1 MLEKLIKNFATYIG
15 ITSTLEF
22 DADGAYVLPISDLVK
37 IRVRENAD
45 NEIVFSASL
54 GELAPSADTNKVYL
68 QMMVANLFGRE
79 TGGSA
84 LGLDSE
90 GHVVMTRRIPAEVS
104 YEDFARYVES
114 FMNFSEAW
122 FEDLDLNKTERENRQ
137 QG

>member
-37 IRVRENAD
+37 IRVRQNAD
-45 NEIVFSASL
+45 NEIVFSAFL

-90 GHVVMTRRIPAEVS
+90 GHIVMTRRIPEEVS

-114 FMNFSEAW
+114 FMNFSETW
-122 FEDLDLNKTERENRQ
+122 VGDLELNKAE
-137 QG
+137 QGQ

>member
-114 FMNFSEAW
+114 FMNFSETW

>member
-1 MLEKLIKNFATYIG
+1 MLEKLIKSFATYIG
-15 ITSTLEF
+15 ITSTVEF

-37 IRVRENAD
+37 IRVLQNAD
-45 NEIVFSASL
+45 NEIVLNAFL
-54 GELAPSADTNKVYL
+54 GELPPSSDTNKAYL

-90 GHVVMTRRIPAEVS
+90 GHIVMTRRIPEEVS

-114 FMNFSEAW
+114 FMNFSETW
-122 FEDLDLNKTERENRQ
+122 LEDLGLNKAQ
-137 QG
+137 QGQ

>member
-37 IRVRENAD
+37 IRVLQNAD
-45 NEIVFSASL
+45 NEIVLNAFL
-54 GELAPSADTNKVYL
+54 GELPPSSDTNKAYL

-79 TGGSA
+79 TGDSA
-84 LGLDSE
+84 LGLNSE
-90 GHVVMTRRIPAEVS
+90 GHIVMTRRIPEEVS

-114 FMNFSEAW
+114 FMNFSETW
-122 FEDLDLNKTERENRQ
+122 LEDLGLNKAQ
-137 QG
+137 QGQ

>member
-1 MLEKLIKNFATYIG
+1 MEKLIKNFATYIG

-37 IRVRENAD
+37 IRVLQNAD
-45 NEIVFSASL
+45 NEIVLNVFL
-54 GELAPSADTNKVYL
+54 GELPPSSDTNKAYL

-90 GHVVMTRRIPAEVS
+90 GHIVMTRRIPEEVS

-114 FMNFSEAW
+114 FMNFSETW
-122 FEDLDLNKTERENRQ
+122 LEDLGLNKAQ
-137 QG
+137 QGQ

>member
-37 IRVRENAD
+37 IRVLQNAD
-45 NEIVFSASL
+45 NEIVFSAFL

-90 GHVVMTRRIPAEVS
+90 GHVVMTRRIPEEVS
-104 YEDFARYVES
+104 YEDFARYIES
-114 FMNFSEAW
+114 FMNFSETW
-122 FEDLDLNKTERENRQ
+122 LEDLGLNKAQ
-137 QG
+137 QGQ